1 MKLHIKK
8 GDKVI
13 VLAGDAKGKEGEV
26 QSVDLQKQRAVVQ
39 GVNFVSKHI
48 KARANAKY
56 PDGGIIKMEGPIHV
70 SNLQFQKPVN
80 QRKQVIRWMRKQVKR
95 PVFSKQKKR
104 RAVKNELFTRVKG

>member
-70 SNLQFQKPVN
+70 SNLQLINPKTGKPA
-80 QRKQVIRWMRKQVKR
+80 KAGYQVDAKTG
-95 PVFSKQKKR
+95 KK
-104 RAVKNELFTRVKG
+104 TRIFKTKEKEGGKK